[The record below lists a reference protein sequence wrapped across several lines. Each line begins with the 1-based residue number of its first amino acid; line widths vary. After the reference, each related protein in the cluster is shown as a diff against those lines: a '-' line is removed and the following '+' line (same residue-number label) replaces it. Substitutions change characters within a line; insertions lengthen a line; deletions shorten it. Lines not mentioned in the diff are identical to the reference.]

1 MITKIQ
7 SFSDVITNSSSSV
20 FVMNETDANYYGDLA
35 HTEGCID
42 VERITMDWLSDH
54 RYEFEMVCDMLKVDP
69 GTITYKHPKY
79 KCWEEPD
86 PEAWDTFLESHKEQI
101 KEVFRDLYW
110 VEIEDCFEGAYEV
123 TENAYDDAIWSDS
136 RH

>member
-79 KCWEEPD
+79 KYWEEPD

-123 TENAYDDAIWSDS
+123 TENAYDDAIWSDG

>member
-35 HTEGCID
+35 HAEGCID
-42 VERITMDWLSDH
+42 VERITMDWLYDH
-54 RYEFEMVCDMLKVDP
+54 RYEFEMVCDMLKVNP
-69 GTITYKHPKY
+69 ETITTKDPKY
-79 KCWEEPD
+79 HCWDNPD
-86 PEAWDTFLESHKEQI
+86 PETWDAFLESHKEQI

-110 VEIEDCFEGAYEV
+110 VEIEDHFEGAYEV
-123 TENAYDDAIWSDS
+123 TEDAYDDAIWSDG

>member
-20 FVMNETDANYYGDLA
+20 FVMNATDANHYGDLP
-35 HTEGCID
+35 HTGGCID
-42 VERITMDWLSDH
+42 VERITMDWLYDH
-54 RYEFEMVCDMLKVDP
+54 RYEFEMVCDMLKVNP
-69 GTITYKHPKY
+69 ETITTKVPKY
-79 KCWEEPD
+79 DCWDDPD
-86 PEAWDTFLESHKEQI
+86 PETWYAFLESHKEQI

-110 VEIEDCFEGAYEV
+110 VEIEGAYEV
-123 TENAYDDAIWSDS
+123 TEDAYDDAIWSDG

>member
-35 HTEGCID
+35 HTEGCVD
-42 VERITMDWLSDH
+42 VEPITMDWLRDH
-54 RYEFEMVCDMLKVDP
+54 SYEFEMVCDMLKVDP
-69 GTITYKHPKY
+69 GTITTEDPKY
-79 KCWEEPD
+79 HCWNDPD
-86 PEAWDTFLESHKEQI
+86 PEAWDAFLELHKEQI

-110 VEIEDCFEGAYEV
+110 VEIEDHFEGAYEV
-123 TENAYDDAIWSDS
+123 TENAYDDAIWSDG

>member
-20 FVMNETDANYYGDLA
+20 FVMNSTDANHYGDLA

-42 VERITMDWLSDH
+42 IEPITMDWLSDH

-86 PEAWDTFLESHKEQI
+86 PEAWETFLELHREQI
-101 KEVFRDLYW
+101 KEVFKDLYW
-110 VEIEDCFEGAYEV
+110 VEIEDYFEGAWEV

>member
-20 FVMNETDANYYGDLA
+20 FVMSKTDANYYGDLP

-42 VERITMDWLSDH
+42 VELITMGWLREH
-54 RYEFEMVCDMLKVDP
+54 NYEFEMVCDMLKVNP
-69 GTITYKHPKY
+69 ETITTKDPKY
-79 KCWEEPD
+79 HCWDDPD
-86 PEAWDTFLESHKEQI
+86 PETWDAFLESHKEQI

-110 VEIEDCFEGAYEV
+110 VEIEDHFEGAYEV
-123 TENAYDDAIWSDS
+123 TEEASDDAILSDY

>member
-20 FVMNETDANYYGDLA
+20 FVMNETNANYYGDLS

-42 VERITMDWLSDH
+42 IEPITMDWLHDH
-54 RYEFEMVCDMLKVDP
+54 SYEFEMVCDMLKVDP
-69 GTITYKHPKY
+69 GTITTEDPKY
-79 KCWEEPD
+79 HYWDDPD
-86 PEAWDTFLESHKEQI
+86 PETWDAFLELHKEQI
-101 KEVFRDLYW
+101 KEMFRDLYW
-110 VEIEDCFEGAYEV
+110 VEIEDGFEGAYEV
-123 TENAYDDAIWSDS
+123 TENAYDDAIWSDY

>member
-20 FVMNETDANYYGDLA
+20 FVMSDFNANYYGDLP

-42 VERITMDWLSDH
+42 VEPITMDWLHD
-54 RYEFEMVCDMLKVDP
+54 RIDEFEMVCSMLQVDP
-69 GTITYKHPKY
+69 GTITSKHPKY
-79 KCWEEPD
+79 HHWEDPD
-86 PEAWDTFLESHKEQI
+86 PEAWDAFLELHKEQI

-110 VEIEDCFEGAYEV
+110 VEIEDGFEEAYEV
-123 TENAYDDAIWSDS
+123 TENAYDDAIWSDY